1 MSERKKKTSTET
13 YIERINGNDIKS
25 VKPFYDPITPKAKN
39 NNLEAWKEDWKNYN
53 QELYNRVA
61 QEKLNL
67 NWIEFS
73 SRFNQ
78 CKTLYESIKGIDF
91 TSPHAK
97 NKEINKLIR
106 DTIPNENYS
115 NIYSITTYWRK
126 SYDNLALIFEAFEK
140 DNISKEII
148 LEKLR
153 CTNITINYFQEVNN
167 DDILKLTSCL
177 REVCKPT
184 LVKSEETL

>member
-1 MSERKKKTSTET
+1 M
-13 YIERINGNDIKS
+13 
-25 VKPFYDPITPKAKN
+25 
-39 NNLEAWKEDWKNYN
+39 
-53 QELYNRVA
+53 
-61 QEKLNL
+61 
-67 NWIEFS
+67 
-73 SRFNQ
+73 
-78 CKTLYESIKGIDF
+78 DF

-153 CTNITINYFQEVNN
+153 CTNITINYFQEANN
-167 DDILKLTSCL
+167 DDILKLTGCL
-177 REVCKPT
+177 KEKT
-184 LVKSEETL
+184 SIFN